1 MFYLVINFFN
11 MLLFIFFKLFL
22 KLALP
27 QLNWTTALS
36 TVYSQRQYSFYCSC
50 LFFLFRKMQIKK
62 IFCVRLT
69 NCHNH
74 LNNNLQF
81 KIQNLNCSIVGT
93 HCSIF
98 GTPYT
103 SSFCVK
109 NWCFKNTV
117 FVLEHLC
124 FPTHSMFII

>member
-1 MFYLVINFFN
+1 MFYLVIIFLCYF
-11 MLLFIFFKLFL
+11 LSFFKCSWNWHYHNWIEQLHYQRSIL
-22 KLALP
+22 K
-27 QLNWTTALS
+27 
-36 TVYSQRQYSFYCSC
+36 RQYSFYCSC

-103 SSFCVK
+103 CSFCVK